1 MSLRR
6 AGKLF
11 QAACVMLGMVILLP
25 AISSAQEFLV
35 FKSDEYGFTMK
46 YPSTWVK
53 IDKPQGNYYVVFQ
66 APELTDNFRSRIH
79 VAAHA
84 PVKDPLDVF
93 KQELRNGI
101 SELQGKPPAA
111 KEKQKIQILDEGNF
125 KCEVPGAY
133 YFFIQAYE
141 DKLSMWMDIV
151 IVFYKHDDTLLRV
164 SCLAPSQSMDKF
176 HGLFN
181 NVLTSVRFSQQA
193 ASPVQAPP
201 SAPAPPTGAVPTP
214 PAQPPAAAPQ
224 PPRQAAPPAVTPA
237 PLPQVQQP
245 APQPEAP
252 ARPEVQQVQPVPPST
267 TVPQGQPASPSSRPG
282 PRGPARTPEGPPT
295 GIVN

>member
-1 MSLRR
+1 MI
-6 AGKLF
+6 
-11 QAACVMLGMVILLP
+11 GMIMLLP
-25 AISSAQEFLV
+25 AISSAQEFQV
-35 FKSDEYGFTMK
+35 FKSDEYAFSMK

-101 SELQGKPPAA
+101 SDLQGKPPTA
-111 KEKQKIQILDEGNF
+111 KEKQKIQILDEGDF

-151 IVFYKHDDTLLRV
+151 IVFYKYEDTLLRV

-176 HGLFN
+176 HALFN
-181 NVLTSVRFSQQA
+181 TVLTSVKFSQQTTA
-193 ASPVQAPP
+193 PTQAPP
-201 SAPAPPTGAVPTP
+201 PAPSPAPTGKAPGQAVQPPPAAPPQQPRQVAPPTATPAPP
-214 PAQPPAAAPQ
+214 
-224 PPRQAAPPAVTPA
+224 
-237 PLPQVQQP
+237 PQVQQP
-245 APQPEAP
+245 VQPSEPTARPDVRQLQPVQPAPPSPAAPPGQPPTAPQ
-252 ARPEVQQVQPVPPST
+252 
-267 TVPQGQPASPSSRPG
+267 PG